1 MQARVMISEMVH
13 MIPVFFPAHIQ
24 APDMCLWKQVQPQ
37 ADRRATPDACL
48 GDIQDAIPM
57 IA

>member
-1 MQARVMISEMVH
+1 MISEMVH

-24 APDMCLWKQVQPQ
+24 APDMGLWKQVQPQ
-37 ADRRATPDACL
+37 ADRCATPDACL
-48 GDIQDAIPM
+48 GDIQYAIPM